1 MRKKNSGLGRGLDAI
16 FLENSLEKTTAG
28 GENIITILKLS
39 MIDPKSDQP
48 RKYFDKEALEELA
61 ASIRENGLLQPI
73 LVREYGEGRY
83 QIIAGERRFR
93 ACKLAEIEEIP
104 AIILER
110 DDRKVAE
117 LSLIENI
124 QREDLNPVEE
134 ALAFKALSDE
144 YGLTQEELAEKVGKS
159 RSAIANSTRL
169 LDLPKDVLEMVANG
183 DISAGHGRTLL
194 GLKNR
199 ENMLLLANKV
209 VEYDL
214 SVRQLEEEVK
224 RMNKM
229 KPVVEEEEEELPF
242 VDYFR
247 EMELRIQS
255 HLGRVVK
262 IKGSGKKKS
271 LTLFYEDNEDLDE
284 LDRITYTDYV
294 GLMMSSVTTIINAIT
309 YVLVAFVAVSLIVSS
324 IMIGVITLIS
334 VQERTKEIGILRAI
348 GASKR
353 NVSSMFNA
361 ETVIIGFT
369 SGLLGVV
376 ITYLLCIP
384 INMILHA
391 LTGIANLSAYLPLPV
406 AVTLVIIS
414 VLLTLIS
421 GIIPSRSAAKKDP
434 VVALRTE

>member
-1 MRKKNSGLGRGLDAI
+1 MRKKNAGLGRGLDAI

-48 RKYFDKEALEELA
+48 RKYFDKNALEELA
-61 ASIRENGLLQPI
+61 SSIKENGLLQPI

-93 ACKLAEIEEIP
+93 ASKLAELDEIP
-104 AIILER
+104 AIILDR
-110 DDRKVAE
+110 DDLKVAE
-117 LSLIENI
+117 ISLIENI
-124 QREDLNPVEE
+124 QREDLNPIEE
-134 ALAFKALSDE
+134 AMAFRALSEE

-169 LDLPKDVLEMVANG
+169 LDLPEDILEMVANA

-194 GLKNR
+194 GVKNR

-224 RMNKM
+224 RINKM
-229 KPVVEEEEEELPF
+229 KPVTDEVEDEEELPV

-262 IKGSGKKKS
+262 IKGSGKKKCV
-271 LTLFYEDNEDLDE
+271 TLFYEDNEDLDE
-284 LDRITYTDYV
+284 L
-294 GLMMSSVTTIINAIT
+294 LKTICGKDF
-309 YVLVAFVAVSLIVSS
+309 LD
-324 IMIGVITLIS
+324 
-334 VQERTKEIGILRAI
+334 EI
-348 GASKR
+348 
-353 NVSSMFNA
+353 
-361 ETVIIGFT
+361 
-369 SGLLGVV
+369 
-376 ITYLLCIP
+376 
-384 INMILHA
+384 
-391 LTGIANLSAYLPLPV
+391 
-406 AVTLVIIS
+406 
-414 VLLTLIS
+414 
-421 GIIPSRSAAKKDP
+421 
-434 VVALRTE
+434 